1 MVCTPGFVWG
11 KWGRQAYKQQA
22 TVEGATFQE
31 RNKLRVICAKCGVIV
46 AQSSLKQYMTIQRGI
61 CIPQTRRVD
70 EKGGRPTTYVVSFP
84 RVLNSVRFPK
94 PGCPAVAHSAARLQ
108 EIFMFRHFWSR
119 IAVVQEGKEPL
130 PRCNLCGVHM
140 PALRLIKHLQTTQY
154 YQNMQMRWQRWDV
167 EIAANYAG
175 ANFSLTG

>member
-84 RVLNSVRFPK
+84 RVLQSVR
-94 PGCPAVAHSAARLQ
+94 
-108 EIFMFRHFWSR
+108 
-119 IAVVQEGKEPL
+119 
-130 PRCNLCGVHM
+130 
-140 PALRLIKHLQTTQY
+140 
-154 YQNMQMRWQRWDV
+154 
-167 EIAANYAG
+167 
-175 ANFSLTG
+175 